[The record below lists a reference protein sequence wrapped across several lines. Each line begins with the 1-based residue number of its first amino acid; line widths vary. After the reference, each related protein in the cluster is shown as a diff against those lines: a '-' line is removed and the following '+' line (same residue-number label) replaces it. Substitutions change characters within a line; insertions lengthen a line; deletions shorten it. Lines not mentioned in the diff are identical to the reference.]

1 MWKIERK
8 INMLEGKVIKSFND
22 KQNNLKHYEA
32 NGKTKFR
39 AEDKRYNE
47 LKEKGFVEEGK
58 EVTTKK
64 DKQVDRR
71 WQSMIGNNQKKNIY

>member
-1 MWKIERK
+1 
-8 INMLEGKVIKSFND
+8 MLEGKVIKSFND

-58 EVTTKK
+58 EVLPK
-64 DKQVDRR
+64 
-71 WQSMIGNNQKKNIY
+71 NNK

>member
-1 MWKIERK
+1 
-8 INMLEGKVIKSFND
+8 MLEGKVIKSFND

-32 NGKTKFR
+32 HGKTKFR

-64 DKQVDRR
+64 DK
-71 WQSMIGNNQKKNIY
+71 